1 MYQENCYM
9 LGRVFSNEPLTPTAD
24 TTVTTD
30 ELLKETADEL
40 ALKDLK
46 DLERELMEGE
56 NSELKAM
63 LIDSI

>member
-30 ELLKETADEL
+30 DLLKEAADEL

-46 DLERELMEGE
+46 ELEKELMEGD
-56 NSELKAM
+56 NSELKDM
-63 LIDSI
+63 LIESI